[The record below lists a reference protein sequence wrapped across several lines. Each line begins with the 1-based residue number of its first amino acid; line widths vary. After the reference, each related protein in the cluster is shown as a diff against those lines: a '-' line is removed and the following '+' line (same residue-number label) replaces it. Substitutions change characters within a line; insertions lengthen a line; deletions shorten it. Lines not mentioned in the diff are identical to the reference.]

1 MESGLT
7 IESLGPETVEM
18 RVGHTEMPFDDFGFA
33 NAEPVLIDSIS
44 VEYQGVGVARRATVR
59 LTPVE
64 IDSNSE
70 HSQIVAAVDDTLEMS
85 AGGVITLSESAAA
98 RFDPSVIAG
107 LTLDNLVEAEMVP
120 TMAWVRIAS

>member
-1 MESGLT
+1 
-7 IESLGPETVEM
+7 
-18 RVGHTEMPFDDFGFA
+18 MPFDDFGFA